1 MNNKTGGPAN
11 PVFIVAG
18 NANPRELALQLESM
32 QTGLTLREPEAI
44 ADMSDAELKE
54 FTSWD
59 YHSLSSN
66 EIKEPRVKAYVEAYE
81 AYREAE
87 SARQEEW
94 LKQRYIQWPVAWAD
108 AMLKARQQPQE

>member
-1 MNNKTGGPAN
+1 MLKKNLLSIAVVTAALSLAACNDKEAVTE
-11 PVFIVAG
+11 PV
-18 NANPRELALQLESM
+18 
-32 QTGLTLREPEAI
+32 EPEAI